1 MADDILKSAL
11 ERFEITEQH
20 DKEQRQKSIEDRRF
34 VHAEDGQWDD
44 DAISKRQDRP
54 RYTINKVAGAID
66 QVTGDQRQT
75 RVDIKVRPVSG
86 GADEKTADIFNGL
99 IRNIEG
105 QSDAAAAYDNAF
117 DEMVAGGYGGWRI
130 LTEYNDDDTFEQ
142 DIRIAP
148 IVSADSSLFFDP
160 AATKYD
166 KHDANYAF
174 VVSTMAVEEFKRR
187 WPEATITEW
196 SQVQHNKSNCE
207 GWYSEGMIRVAEY
220 WVKEPVKLKLGLLSD
235 GRVINLEEEQEVLDE
250 LAATG
255 VKVVKTRTA
264 DSHKVVSYK
273 MSGGEILEGPKP
285 WAGKYIP
292 LVPVYGRTTI
302 IDGKPYIR
310 GMVRFAKDPS
320 RIYNYATS
328 ASIEAA
334 ALTPKDPIWIT
345 ETQAKGHEAQLRN
358 FNTRNS
364 PFMLYN
370 TDPTAPGAPQRTGA
384 PAVQAALIQQIQ
396 QAGMDIHAT
405 TGMEPASLGNS
416 PELKSGKAILAQQA
430 MGDRGTYIFSDN
442 LAKSVEHTGAILV
455 DLIPKIYDTERM
467 VRVLNIDGSSEDA
480 QINVAALDALGQPV
494 VDQQTGKT
502 VMVNDLSLGK
512 YDVVIE
518 TGPSYHTQR
527 QESAQQLIDLAQSSP
542 IFEQVAI
549 DLIAK
554 NLNVLENDELTKRIR
569 RVMIKNGTVE
579 PTEEEIEEMGL
590 NQPQQP
596 SASEQALLDSVES
609 QIVLNTSTAINKDA
623 DTEKKRA
630 EAAET
635 EAKTLQILVETIL
648 EKIEKGIPITPLE
661 RSILVK
667 QGDIVRE
674 GQQQVMDGPNSEELA
689 DIVRMLPQQ

>member
-142 DIRIAP
+142 DVRIAP
-148 IVSADSSLFFDP
+148 IMSADSSLFFDP

-166 KHDANYAF
+166 KQDANYAF

-285 WAGKYIP
+285 WAGKHIP
-292 LVPVYGRTTI
+292 LVPVYGRMTI

-345 ETQAKGHEAQLRN
+345 ATQAKGHETQLKN

-384 PAVQAALIQQIQ
+384 PAVQMALIQQIQ

-405 TGMEPASLGNS
+405 TGMEPPSLGNS

-442 LAKSVEHTGAILV
+442 LAKSIQHTGAILA

-630 EAAET
+630 EAAQT
-635 EAKTLQILVETIL
+635 DAKTLKILVDTIL
-648 EKIEKGIPITPLE
+648 AKIEKGIPITPLE

-674 GQQQVMDGPNSEELA
+674 GQQAMMDGPNSEELA

>member
-75 RVDIKVRPVSG
+75 RIDIKVRPVSG

-117 DEMVAGGYGGWRI
+117 DEGVAGGYGGWRI
-130 LTEYNDDDTFEQ
+130 LTEYNDDDSFEQ

-148 IVSADSSLFFDP
+148 IMSADSSLYFDP

-166 KHDANYAF
+166 KRDASYAF
-174 VVSTMAVEEFKRR
+174 VVSTVSVEEFKRR

-207 GWYSEGMIRVAEY
+207 GWYNEGMIRVAEY
-220 WVKEPVKLKLGLLSD
+220 WVKEPVTLKLGLMSD

-250 LAATG
+250 LSATG
-255 VKVVKTRTA
+255 VTVVKTRTA

-345 ETQAKGHEAQLRN
+345 VTQADGHEAQLKN

-384 PAVQAALIQQIQ
+384 PAIQTALVQQIQ

-442 LAKSVEHTGAILV
+442 LAKSIQYTGAILV

-467 VRVLNIDGSSEDA
+467 VRILNIDGSSEDA

-518 TGPSYHTQR
+518 SGPSYHTQR

-542 IFEQVAI
+542 VFEQVAI

-630 EAAET
+630 EAAQT
-635 EAKTLQILVETIL
+635 DAKTLQILVETIL

>member
-1 MADDILKSAL
+1 MDDILKTAL

-142 DIRIAP
+142 DVRIAP
-148 IVSADSSLFFDP
+148 IMSADSSLFFDP

-166 KHDANYAF
+166 KQDANYAF

-285 WAGKYIP
+285 WAGKHIP
-292 LVPVYGRTTI
+292 LVPVYGRMTI

-345 ETQAKGHEAQLRN
+345 ATQAKGHETQLKN

-405 TGMEPASLGNS
+405 TGMEPPSLGNS

-442 LAKSVEHTGAILV
+442 LAKSIQHTGAILA

-518 TGPSYHTQR
+518 SGPSYHTQR

-542 IFEQVAI
+542 VFEQVAI

-630 EAAET
+630 EAAQT
-635 EAKTLQILVETIL
+635 DAKTLKILVDTIL
-648 EKIEKGIPITPLE
+648 AKIEKGIPITPLE

-674 GQQQVMDGPNSEELA
+674 GQQAMMDGPNSEELA

>member
-1 MADDILKSAL
+1 MDDILKTAL

-142 DIRIAP
+142 DVRIAP
-148 IVSADSSLFFDP
+148 IMSADSSLFFDP

-166 KHDANYAF
+166 KQDANYAF

-285 WAGKYIP
+285 WAGKHIP
-292 LVPVYGRTTI
+292 LVPVYGRMTI

-345 ETQAKGHEAQLRN
+345 ATQAKGHETQLKN

-405 TGMEPASLGNS
+405 TGMEPPSLGNS

-442 LAKSVEHTGAILV
+442 LAKSIQHTGAILA

-518 TGPSYHTQR
+518 SGPSYHTQR

-542 IFEQVAI
+542 VFEQVAI

-630 EAAET
+630 EAAQT
-635 EAKTLQILVETIL
+635 DAKTLKILVETIL

>member
-1 MADDILKSAL
+1 MDDILKTAL

-142 DIRIAP
+142 DVRIAP
-148 IVSADSSLFFDP
+148 IMSADSSLFFDP

-166 KHDANYAF
+166 KQDANYAF

-285 WAGKYIP
+285 WAGKHIP
-292 LVPVYGRTTI
+292 LVPVYGRMTI

-345 ETQAKGHEAQLRN
+345 ATQAKGHETQLKN

-405 TGMEPASLGNS
+405 TGMEPPSLGNS

-442 LAKSVEHTGAILV
+442 LAKSVQHTGTILV

-518 TGPSYHTQR
+518 SGPSYHTQR

-542 IFEQVAI
+542 VFEQVAI

-630 EAAET
+630 EAAQT
-635 EAKTLQILVETIL
+635 DAKTLQILVETIL